1 MQIVPI
7 DKLSVN
13 ADSSS
18 RHETITTFHRE
29 KTTMTNL
36 INTLK
41 NAGEMATDEAVTR
54 FGWEVITKAYNKG
67 RITFAGEYIVFVQ

>member
-1 MQIVPI
+1 M
-7 DKLSVN
+7 S
-13 ADSSS
+13 
-18 RHETITTFHRE
+18 
-29 KTTMTNL
+29 NL

-54 FGWEVITKAYNKG
+54 FGWSVITKAYNKG